1 MKSYVIILILA
12 ILVASCDKE
21 DEITFIK
28 KPSDEIVKY
37 EITLENNQI
46 VEYVKFVNDIQS
58 QTTIFQDFDSVV
70 NMIRTNSSNEIIYK
84 KVFYIGDND
93 LAISAT
99 DSSFSD
105 YGLFVTNMDYVYE
118 NGFLTY
124 AEMNWKQYGENAD
137 SGVVY
142 ISNTIENNN
151 IIESTESFPDLTSG
165 CTDYF

>member
-70 NMIRTNSSNEIIYK
+70 NMIRTNSSNDIIYK
-84 KVFYIGDND
+84 
-93 LAISAT
+93 
-99 DSSFSD
+99 
-105 YGLFVTNMDYVYE
+105 
-118 NGFLTY
+118 
-124 AEMNWKQYGENAD
+124 
-137 SGVVY
+137 
-142 ISNTIENNN
+142 
-151 IIESTESFPDLTSG
+151 
-165 CTDYF
+165 